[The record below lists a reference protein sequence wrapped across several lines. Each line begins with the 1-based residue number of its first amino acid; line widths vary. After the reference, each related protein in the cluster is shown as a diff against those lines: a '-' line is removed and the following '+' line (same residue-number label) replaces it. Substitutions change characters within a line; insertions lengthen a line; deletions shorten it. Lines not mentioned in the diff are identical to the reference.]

1 MVFRRKPGLEAMNL
15 GFLQIVFSHFVE
27 QGKGSGLFKTGLRA
41 VSCVSSKLFV
51 AQVGFSSI
59 LWRRPKKAKMCFH
72 GVGWWIAK
80 KKKKKKKKKRG
91 PREGL
96 SLNAIKTRDRYQKK
110 ERERWNRNIRT

>member
-72 GVGWWIAK
+72 GVG
-80 KKKKKKKKKRG
+80 
-91 PREGL
+91 
-96 SLNAIKTRDRYQKK
+96 
-110 ERERWNRNIRT
+110 

>member
-27 QGKGSGLFKTGLRA
+27 QGKGSGVFKTGLRA

-51 AQVGFSSI
+51 ALVGFSSI
-59 LWRRPKKAKMCFH
+59 LWRSPKKAKMYFH

-80 KKKKKKKKKRG
+80 KKNTTKRAQ
-91 PREGL
+91 
-96 SLNAIKTRDRYQKK
+96 SKCKIFSIKTRDR
-110 ERERWNRNIRT
+110 